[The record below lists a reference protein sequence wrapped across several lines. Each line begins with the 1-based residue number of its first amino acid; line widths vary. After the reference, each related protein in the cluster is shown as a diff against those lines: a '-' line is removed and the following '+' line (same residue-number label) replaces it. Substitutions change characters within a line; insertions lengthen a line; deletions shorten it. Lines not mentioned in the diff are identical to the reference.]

1 MRYALVL
8 AAIITAAITLAAQ
21 SAAPQPNQSTQN
33 LCTVAGRVV
42 TAAEGTPLK
51 SVHVMLAAENG
62 GRRESRT
69 YGVTTD
75 ASGVFSLKNVAPG
88 RYRLF
93 AEGTGYVSQQYR
105 SSDTQSGALLGLQPR
120 QQVSDILF
128 RLVLAAVVTGRV
140 TDEDEE
146 PMADILVLA
155 LRRPTEEEQEEEES
169 YGSRQQDQLMPAG
182 SARTDDR
189 GQYRIFGLKPG
200 DYYLQATESL
210 EPPQDF
216 PAGQDYFVR
225 EVLGTEYA
233 PVYYPGVLQR
243 GQAETISIRPG
254 DEAQVDFSLRH
265 IKTVEISGRVLAP
278 DGKPA
283 NAMIELLAAGVEDY
297 FEGHNTNTD
306 AEGRFQLK
314 GVPPGSYILMAY
326 QQASDEVYYP
336 TTRQELTVGNDNI
349 DSLTIALGRG
359 TDFTG
364 KVVLE
369 RLARPHY
376 LRISLNA
383 VGGKDSGYHGGQVKP
398 DGSFELKNVPEG
410 NYAVR
415 VSGGDESR
423 WYVKSARLGSD
434 DVLEQGLEVE
444 KGTGGTL
451 EIVISAAR
459 GQLEGSV
466 TQDEKPVVGARVR
479 VVPDPETAYNRMRR
493 RDTTTDQNG
502 QFVLPGVAPGK
513 YRVTARSPA
522 DTAGEEA
529 KADPQSVTLSEGG
542 HKNIQLKLVPVQSQ

>member
-8 AAIITAAITLAAQ
+8 AAIITASITLASQAV
-21 SAAPQPNQSTQN
+21 SSQPDESKQN

-51 SVHVMLAAENG
+51 SARVMLMAENSG
-62 GRRESRT
+62 QREPRT

-75 ASGVFSLKNVAPG
+75 ASGVFVLKNVAPG

-93 AEGTGYVSQQYR
+93 AERTGYVSQQYR

-146 PMADILVLA
+146 PMAGIRVMA

-189 GQYRIFGLKPG
+189 GQYRVFGLKPG
-200 DYYLQATESL
+200 EYYLQATESL
-210 EPPQDF
+210 QPPQDF
-216 PAGQDYFVR
+216 PEGEDYFVR
-225 EVLGTEYA
+225 EALGAEYA

-243 GQAETISIRPG
+243 SQAETISLRPG

-265 IKTVEISGRVLAP
+265 IKTVEISGRVIAP
-278 DGKPA
+278 DGKPV
-283 NAMIELLAAGVEDY
+283 NAMIELQDAGVGDY
-297 FEGHNTNTD
+297 FESHNTNTD
-306 AEGRFQLK
+306 AEGKFQLK
-314 GVPPGSYILMAY
+314 GVPPGSYILTAY
-326 QQASDEVYYP
+326 QQASDEMYP
-336 TTRQELTVGNDNI
+336 TALQELTVGNDNI
-349 DSLTIALGRG
+349 DSLTIALSRG

-369 RLARPHY
+369 GLARPNY
-376 LRISLNA
+376 LRVSLNV
-383 VGGKDSGYHGGQVKP
+383 VGGKDSGYHGGRVKA
-398 DGSFELKNVPEG
+398 DGSFELKGVPQG
-410 NYAVR
+410 NYAIGVY
-415 VSGGDESR
+415 GGGEGR
-423 WYVKSARLGSD
+423 WYVQSARLGSD
-434 DVLEQGLEVE
+434 DVLEHGLEVE

-459 GQLEGSV
+459 AQLEGSV
-466 TQDEKPVVGARVR
+466 TQDDKPAVGARVR
-479 VVPDPETAYNRMRR
+479 IVADPETPYNRMRR

-502 QFVLPGVAPGK
+502 QFVLPGVAPGN

-522 DTAGEEA
+522 DSAGEDA

-542 HKNIQLKLVPVQSQ
+542 HKNIQLKLIPVQSQ

>member
-1 MRYALVL
+1 MRSAFLL
-8 AAIITAAITLAAQ
+8 AAIITAAIALAAQ
-21 SAAPQPNQSTQN
+21 TTAPLPDQSKQN

-51 SVHVMLAAENG
+51 SAHVMLAAENPARG
-62 GRRESRT
+62 DPRT
-69 YGVTTD
+69 YGATTD
-75 ASGVFSLKNVAPG
+75 ASGAFVLKDVAPG

-93 AEGTGYVSQQYR
+93 AQRTGYVSQQYH
-105 SSDTQSGALLGLQPR
+105 SSDTQGGALLGLQPR
-120 QQVSDILF
+120 RQIGDILF

-146 PMADILVLA
+146 PMAGIRIMA
-155 LRRPTEEEQEEEES
+155 LRHPTEDEQEEEES
-169 YGSRQQDQLMPAG
+169 YGSRKQEQLLPAG
-182 SARTDDR
+182 TAFTDDR
-189 GQYRIFGLKPG
+189 GQYRIFGVKPG
-200 DYYLQATESL
+200 EYYLQATESL
-210 EPPQDF
+210 QPFGDF
-216 PAGQDYFVR
+216 PGGQDYYVR
-225 EVLGTEYA
+225 EALGAEYA

-243 GQAETISIRPG
+243 GQAETIALRPG
-254 DEAQVDFSLRH
+254 DEAQVDFSLHH

-283 NAMIELLAAGVEDY
+283 NAMIELQDAGVEDY
-297 FEGHNTNTD
+297 FEGRNTNTD
-306 AEGRFQLK
+306 AAGKFELK
-314 GVPPGSYILMAY
+314 GVPPGNYNLIAY
-326 QQASDEVYYP
+326 QQSTDNTYYP
-336 TTRQELTVGNDNI
+336 TARQELTVGTDSI
-349 DSLTIALGRG
+349 DSLIIALGRG

-364 KVVLE
+364 TIVLDGV
-369 RLARPHY
+369 ARPNY
-376 LRISLNA
+376 LRVSLHD
-383 VGGKDSGYHGGQVKP
+383 VGGKDWGYHGGRVKP

-410 NYAVR
+410 NYAIEVY
-415 VSGGDESR
+415 GEDESR

-434 DVLEQGLEVE
+434 DVLEHGLEVE

-459 GQLEGSV
+459 AQLDGSV
-466 TQDEKPVVGARVR
+466 TQDEKPVIGARVR
-479 VVPDPETAYNRMRR
+479 IVADSETPYNRMRR

-522 DTAGEEA
+522 DSASGDA

>member
-8 AAIITAAITLAAQ
+8 AAIITASITLASQAV
-21 SAAPQPNQSTQN
+21 SSQPDESKQN

-51 SVHVMLAAENG
+51 SARVMLMAENSG
-62 GRRESRT
+62 QREPRT

-75 ASGVFSLKNVAPG
+75 ASGVFVLKNVAPG

-93 AEGTGYVSQQYR
+93 AERTGYVSQQYR
-105 SSDTQSGALLGLQPR
+105 SSDTESGALLGLQPR

-146 PMADILVLA
+146 PMAGIRVMA

-189 GQYRIFGLKPG
+189 GQYRVFGLKPG
-200 DYYLQATESL
+200 EYYLQATESL
-210 EPPQDF
+210 QPPQDF
-216 PAGQDYFVR
+216 PEGEDYFVR
-225 EVLGTEYA
+225 EALGAEYA

-243 GQAETISIRPG
+243 SQAETISLRPG

-265 IKTVEISGRVLAP
+265 IKTVEISGRVIAP
-278 DGKPA
+278 DGKPV
-283 NAMIELLAAGVEDY
+283 NAMIELQDAGVGDY
-297 FEGHNTNTD
+297 FESHNTNTD
-306 AEGRFQLK
+306 AEGKFQLK
-314 GVPPGSYILMAY
+314 GVPPGSYILTAY
-326 QQASDEVYYP
+326 QQASDEMYS
-336 TTRQELTVGNDNI
+336 TALQELTVGNDNI
-349 DSLTIALGRG
+349 DSLTIALSRG

-369 RLARPHY
+369 GLARPNY
-376 LRISLNA
+376 LRVSLNV
-383 VGGKDSGYHGGQVKP
+383 VGGKDSGYHGGRVKA
-398 DGSFELKNVPEG
+398 DGSFELKGVPQG
-410 NYAVR
+410 NYAIGVY
-415 VSGGDESR
+415 GGGEGR

-434 DVLEQGLEVE
+434 DVLEHGLEVE

-459 GQLEGSV
+459 AQLEGSV
-466 TQDEKPVVGARVR
+466 TQDDKPAVGARVR
-479 VVPDPETAYNRMRR
+479 IVADPETPYNRMRR

-502 QFVLPGVAPGK
+502 QFVLSGVAPGK

-522 DTAGEEA
+522 DSAGEDA

-542 HKNIQLKLVPVQSQ
+542 HINIQLKLVPVQSQ